1 MATKLKNNWEFD
13 VLGIYN
19 YNNFGSF
26 DGYLKF
32 IKKNHKKIKGD
43 LLEAGVFRGK
53 SLLSIA
59 LYLKKIKSKK
69 KIYAFDTWEGFPKN
83 LKKNYYDEYDR
94 WKDLLKL
101 KMISKSHYEDV
112 LKNRKYVVF
121 NKKVNKSKLN
131 SFNLSTSG
139 DFSSCS
145 IKDIKRKIKFL
156 KLDNIILIKGPF
168 SSTMKQKKLQNLKL
182 FSAIIDSDLYDSYK
196 IALPFIWK
204 RLQKKGIIFLDEYYS
219 LKFPGARI
227 ACNDFFKKNKIKPKM
242 FKKRNHDFERYYIEK

>member
-1 MATKLKNNWEFD
+1 MALKLKNNWEFD

-19 YNNFGSF
+19 FNNPGSF
-26 DGYLKF
+26 DGYLNF

-53 SLLSIA
+53 SLLSVA
-59 LYLKKIKSKK
+59 LFLKKINSKK

-83 LKKNYYDEYDR
+83 LKKNYYDKHDR
-94 WKDLLKL
+94 WKELVKI
-101 KMISKSHYEDV
+101 KKISKSHYNEI
-112 LKNRKYVVF
+112 LKNQKYTMF
-121 NKKVNKSKLN
+121 NRGVNKNKLN

-139 DFSSCS
+139 DFSNCS
-145 IKDIKRKIKFL
+145 VIDIKRKIKFL
-156 KLDNIILIKGPF
+156 KLDNVVLIKGPF
-168 SSTMKQKKLQNLKL
+168 RSTMNKKKLKKLKL

-196 IALPFIWK
+196 VALPFIWK

-242 FKKRNHDFERYYIEK
+242 FKKKNQDFERWYIEK